1 MYYDELEPYEE
12 TPGMTALGAVP
23 GIGLGM
29 VFNQQ
34 RAGRTI
40 THGLGKGKK
49 YRNTATLRAAAA
61 NTLRPSNW
69 SKFGSYDALH
79 HRAGKYSPYALAGL
93 GNSIANFG
101 SADGIN
107 QAYLNEKNKAIYF
120 GRGTLA
126 RMGAMSNLARGGS
139 TAGIRAFLSD
149 AGKIDGVMPSSP
161 RYEFLSGLYSSEKKG
176 FFGYKKYKAIGG
188 DRSTYMYRMA
198 ASSQGLYSQRL
209 LGYYARVTSG
219 NPNSIVQGVL
229 KDPSL
234 QGVMEGME
242 RATSDLKAAK
252 LTYVDGGLQR
262 GGQRVTGYAAI
273 KGAESGSRM
282 AAARVVGATHLGRA
296 SEIMGGAAGRAAF
309 AAMLA
314 YDIGKLAGAGLKAGV
329 NLVGDAAESVQGSIQ
344 KPIFGMGFKDTQF
357 AATSRARGVMAIQN
371 SRMNARSAMGSEAGM
386 MAAHFG

>member
-1 MYYDELEPYEE
+1 MYYDEVEAYQE
-12 TPGMTALGAVP
+12 TPGMTALDAIP
-23 GIGLGM
+23 GVGLGM

-40 THGLGKGKK
+40 TRGLGKGKK
-49 YRNTATLRAAAA
+49 YRNTATLRAAFA
-61 NTLRPSNW
+61 NTLRPSNY
-69 SKFGSYDALH
+69 SRFGSYDALH

-93 GNSIANFG
+93 GNFIANFG
-101 SADGIN
+101 SADGISK
-107 QAYLNEKNKAIYF
+107 AYLNEKNKAIYF

-126 RMGAMSNLARGGS
+126 RMGAMSHLARGGS
-139 TAGIRAFLSD
+139 TAGISAFLSD
-149 AGKIDGVMPSSP
+149 AGKIGGVMPSLP
-161 RYEFLSGLYSSEKKG
+161 KYEFLSGLS
-176 FFGYKKYKAIGG
+176 GYGDYFDRKYKAIGS

-209 LGYYARVTSG
+209 LGYYAQVTSG
-219 NPNSIVQGVL
+219 DPNSKVL
-229 KDPSL
+229 RALSGDSL
-234 QGVMEGME
+234 QGVMDGMT
-242 RATSDLKAAK
+242 RASLDLKATK

-282 AAARVVGATHLGRA
+282 AAARVVGITKLGKA
-296 SEIMGGAAGRAAF
+296 ADIMGSAAGRAAF
-309 AAMLA
+309 LAMLT
-314 YDIGKLAGAGLKAGV
+314 YDLGKLTGAGLKAGI
-329 NLVGDAAESVQGSIQ
+329 NLVGDAADSIQGSIQ